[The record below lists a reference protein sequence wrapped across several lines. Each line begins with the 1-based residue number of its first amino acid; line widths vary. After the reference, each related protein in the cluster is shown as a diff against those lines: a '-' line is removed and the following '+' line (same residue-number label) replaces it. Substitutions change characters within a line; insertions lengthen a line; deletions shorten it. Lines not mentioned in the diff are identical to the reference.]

1 MIDLKQFIEN
11 NWVLVSGYINWDKN
25 FNVYNGY
32 TEPTEEQKAKMISDY
47 SKSFNSKIS
56 LEFVTYKDE
65 KSIQWEID
73 RQVKLKQ
80 EIDAKATAPVKEIVK
95 AEESVAVAK
104 K

>member
-11 NWVLVSGYINWDKN
+11 NWVLVSGYVNWDKN

-32 TEPTEEQKAKMISDY
+32 VEPTEEQKNKMIEDY
-47 SKSFNSKIS
+47 SKAFGAKIS

-80 EIDAKATAPVKEIVK
+80 EIEAKATAPVKEIVK
-95 AEESVAVAK
+95 ETVAVAK